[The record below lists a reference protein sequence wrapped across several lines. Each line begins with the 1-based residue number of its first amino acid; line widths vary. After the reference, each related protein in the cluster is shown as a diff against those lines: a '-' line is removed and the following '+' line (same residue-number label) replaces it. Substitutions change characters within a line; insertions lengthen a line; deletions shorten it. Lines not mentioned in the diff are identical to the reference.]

1 MKLLKERINRM
12 GHTGLFFGG
21 GVGVLFFL
29 IWLISIGL
37 GIYFFVL
44 LVKLARRGIVALDL
58 YIYAKN
64 REIRTRYESVQGRS
78 DEIQGH

>member
-1 MKLLKERINRM
+1 LLKERINRM
-12 GHTGLFFGG
+12 EHTGLFFGG

-44 LVKLARRGIVALDL
+44 LLKLARRGIVALDL

-64 REIRTRYESVQGRS
+64 REIRTRYESVQDIS
-78 DEIQGH
+78 EEI

>member
-1 MKLLKERINRM
+1 ME
-12 GHTGLFFGG
+12 HSGLFFGG

-64 REIRTRYESVQGRS
+64 REIRTRYESVQERPE
-78 DEIQGH
+78 EI

>member
-1 MKLLKERINRM
+1 ME
-12 GHTGLFFGG
+12 HTGLFFGG
-21 GVGVLFFL
+21 GVGVMFFL

-64 REIRTRYESVQGRS
+64 REIRTRYESAQGRS
-78 DEIQGH
+78 DEI